1 MGDAPTELDLVRARE
16 QAMAR
21 FVALAAHELRAPA
34 TVVHGVAATLA
45 ARPDELTGER
55 GPMLVQMLYDQSK
68 RLVRLLDQ
76 LLDLSRL
83 DAKAIAIEPQ
93 RFEVRPH
100 VVELIQSVA
109 GERAGEVE
117 IQVDAALEVDI
128 DPEILDRIVGN
139 LVTNALRHGSSPVR
153 VAAEQTDRHF
163 RLVVE
168 DAGSGVD
175 PALRGRL
182 FDRFTSASNGSGTGL
197 GLAIAQSY
205 AHAHGGRILYEP
217 GRPGARF
224 RVVIPAPP
232 AA

>member
-1 MGDAPTELDLVRARE
+1 MGDVPTELDLLRARE

-34 TVVHGVAATLA
+34 TVVHGVAATMA
-45 ARPDELTGER
+45 ARPEELTGER
-55 GPMLVQMLYDQSK
+55 GPLLIQMLYDQSK

-83 DAKAIAIEPQ
+83 DAEAVVIDPH
-93 RFEVRPH
+93 RFEVRPR
-100 VVELIQSVA
+100 VVDLVQSVA
-109 GERAGEVE
+109 GERASEVD
-117 IQVDAALEVDI
+117 IDVDGALEVNL

-153 VAAEQTDRHF
+153 VGAEQTDRHF

-168 DAGSGVD
+168 DGGSGVD
-175 PALRGRL
+175 ADLQARL
-182 FDRFTSASNGSGTGL
+182 FDRFAGSSSGAGTGL

-205 AHAHGGRILYEP
+205 AHAHGGRILYEQ
-217 GRPGARF
+217 GSPGARF